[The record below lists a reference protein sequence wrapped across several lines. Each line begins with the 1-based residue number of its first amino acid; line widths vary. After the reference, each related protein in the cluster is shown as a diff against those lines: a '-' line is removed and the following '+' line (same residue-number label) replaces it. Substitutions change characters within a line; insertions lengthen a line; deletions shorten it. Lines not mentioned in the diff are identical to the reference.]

1 MNRKRV
7 AGISK
12 LPVVV
17 LLGLIV
23 AGGYNYHRNWKA
35 EAAVPRPYAT
45 YSQADLEALLAAY
58 EAENAMV
65 EQQYE
70 RARGQLGKGRERGML
85 GENIAAFEAAQRHS
99 TASRGLGV
107 KLSMQQTATT
117 ELAAEIERR
126 KSEADKLQ
134 FHLKRLLTI

>member
-1 MNRKRV
+1 MDRKRV
-7 AGISK
+7 SGISM
-12 LPVVV
+12 LPVVL
-17 LLGLIV
+17 LLGLV
-23 AGGYNYHRNWKA
+23 AAGGYNYHRNWKA
-35 EAAVPRPYAT
+35 ETSIPRPYET

-65 EQQYE
+65 ERKYE
-70 RARGQLGKGRERGML
+70 KARGKLGQGREGGML

-99 TASRGLGV
+99 SASRGLGV
-107 KLSMQQTATT
+107 KLSMQQTATG

-126 KSEADKLQ
+126 KGEADVLQ